1 MNEIFISYR
10 HEDSYSDTGRLYAE
24 LTRQFGNESIFL
36 DQSGIQAG
44 EDFPGKLREAIDGAE
59 VFLVVIGSGWLDA
72 FSRRE
77 ASHPVDYVREEIVRA
92 LNRRKQEG
100 EAGLK
105 VISVLLHKTRLPVN
119 MDDLPDE
126 IREIAVLNAHPLRD
140 GVADYEADIQALR
153 TLIGS
158 HCGNLLARRQNNWL
172 MGSLKDKKQS
182 EADIGPD
189 IAVLADPA
197 QLVPRVHVEEALGNW
212 WATWPEKR
220 KPFVLLGDEGDG
232 KSWAVSAWLAGKIES
247 GLAVPVVYTSAIR
260 AVNSDIASILAGA
273 LDKSL
278 PTFSERGWKSIL
290 GGFCNAEMETTPR
303 FILVLDGLNERASE
317 DWRLFL
323 QQCLAS
329 PWREC
334 LAVIVICRSVYWNR
348 RLEAFNDEVEH
359 TTLPPYDNEELREAL
374 HRAGR
379 KPDDF
384 SPDVLKVM
392 SKPRSF
398 KLALRLYAEV
408 ELGGAT
414 LERLLLEDWRDM
426 TRHKASGQSMNH
438 KEFLVW
444 IRELVRLYGDSLD
457 QASFVTRSQGFGDQR
472 ELKEEMLSADILRED
487 EDGTF
492 KVQQK
497 PLLLG
502 LGLLLAHE
510 VKSCAE
516 QGEAAME
523 EQIDRRMG
531 EHHDMDL
538 RVRICGMALLY
549 ALSIK
554 DFPESGLL
562 ALLRSWIE
570 GRNFDSD
577 DLNEITAYLPLHPK
591 TYLRMAEDVW
601 GRTDNR
607 EVQDIFM
614 KGFLRYR
621 TQPKVRENLIES
633 FTSWLGF
640 IYPNGYRGYFEHDPD
655 KLAEI
660 RRVVESLLGES
671 PAPGVVM
678 HRFGFELVATN
689 NQGLMR
695 LGQVAVAIISHEI
708 DRRPYCRA
716 LVTGMMVNAAM
727 EGGWPEFYWLCR
739 TSDNE
744 TQNELMQAAK
754 ALIEQQQPLAY
765 AAARVILNAIGSD
778 VARNIRETI
787 PEEFR
792 PEHFSVQ
799 YFREHRCE
807 GIWKA
812 DNYLDCLRAQQWH
825 PAQIARQ
832 MQELAAQP
840 GIYLPD
846 AAVAQLHEAGA
857 GVALGNV
864 AAAMGSSRENFILEE
879 IEPALCAF
887 LPERYAKLMCN
898 LSAELAVRDG
908 QSRRRLAGFL
918 YDHLPVL
925 NGVARQEIES
935 AWQAAIMGDSE
946 EDRWAEL
953 MLFSCV
959 VFDHSAVEQLQLALR
974 RPVYRGYWGGHEPCL
989 RPFAVEQLYLF
1000 KQALDEAEPERLHDV
1015 LECFSK
1021 TLPQLNTALRNHLW
1035 VIFKEG
1041 NSVIRGLCLEVFF
1054 HAQDEQAARAVIK
1067 SGWQAPSKKEERLE
1081 AGYGSLLLARY
1092 SGAMSFDELA
1102 QRISPEWLGY
1112 ALEKRGCKSH
1122 ELDKYVRL
1130 LNDIWQRITG
1140 IGISPEMGGRIV
1152 TVKVEQNS
1160 EAAFER
1166 IEVRHHNSGSTKFI
1180 NYTWGG
1186 SAGAGSIDQLKQSF
1200 DHDAMRQE
1208 QNLASRAVLE
1218 KIEAMRVA
1226 GNSWFV
1232 FSFSHG
1238 NLDKVVA
1245 LTDAPWRPW
1254 VAAAM
1259 EDGGGRIIAL
1269 CRAFYEK
1276 LCATLLVHEPETGA
1290 SLFRVLRTYDTIRLN
1305 DNDTRLPVLLIDLF
1319 AAKNSEPVA
1328 ELRELIL
1335 KDCSTD
1341 MALFELVLLSTL
1353 GGDEAWLN
1361 QKIEVMRNSNWDYD
1375 RAHAWMLEGYSLSLE
1390 AHERLQKF
1398 VASSENSWVRDIA
1411 EISLQNQKRNSYA
1424 RHWFERFLVENDR
1437 VKAWAAFRLFL
1448 RCVDRR
1454 FWLWLPDMPLNDAE
1468 RWKRDALKAN
1478 RAEICTMT
1486 EKNEKEWQDTLVGHK
1501 IQPDQLCPWMKS
1513 YASEM

>member
-24 LTRQFGNESIFL
+24 LTRQFGNESVFL
-36 DQSGIQAG
+36 DQSGIQSG
-44 EDFPGKLREAIDGAE
+44 ENFPEKLREAIDGAE

-105 VISVLLHKTRLPVN
+105 VIPVLLHKTRLPVN

-278 PTFSERGWKSIL
+278 PTFSEQGWKSIL

-379 KPDDF
+379 KLDDF

-457 QASFVTRSQGFGDQR
+457 QASFVTRSQGFGDPR

-554 DFPESGLL
+554 DFSESGLL
-562 ALLRSWIE
+562 ALLRAWIE

-614 KGFLRYR
+614 RGFLRYR
-621 TQPKVRENLIES
+621 TQPKVRVNLIES

-640 IYPNGYRGYFEHDPD
+640 IYPNGYRGYFERDAG
-655 KLAEI
+655 KLAET
-660 RRVVESLLGES
+660 RRVVGSLLGE
-671 PAPGVVM
+671 PPVPGVVM
-678 HRFGFELVATN
+678 SRFGYELVATN

-716 LVTGMMVNAAM
+716 LVTGMIVNAAM

-739 TSDNE
+739 TSDKE

-765 AAARVILNAIGSD
+765 AAARIVLRALGCKA
-778 VARNIRETI
+778 ARSLCETI

-792 PEHFSVQ
+792 PEHEAAKFL
-799 YFREHRCE
+799 RENRCKFNK
-807 GIWKA
+807 WQT
-812 DNYLDCLRAQQWH
+812 DNYLDCLQAQQWL
-825 PAQIARQ
+825 PNQLTEKL
-832 MQELAAQP
+832 QELAIQP
-840 GIYLPD
+840 EISLPA

-857 GVALGNV
+857 GIALENV
-864 AAAMGSSRENFILEE
+864 AAAMGNTRENIILEE
-879 IEPALCAF
+879 IEPALCAY
-887 LPERYAKLMCN
+887 LPERYAKLMCR
-898 LSAELAVRDG
+898 LAAELAMRG
-908 QSRRRLAGFL
+908 GLSRRMLAWFL
-918 YDHLPVL
+918 YDHQPVL
-925 NGVARQEIES
+925 DATARCVIEA
-935 AWQAAIMGDSE
+935 AWQATLEGEGE
-946 EDRWAEL
+946 ENRWAEL

-959 VFDHSAVEQLQLALR
+959 VFDRSAAEQLQFTLR
-974 RPVYRGYWGGHEPCL
+974 RPIHRGHIVGNEPCL
-989 RPFAVEQLYLF
+989 RPFAPEQLPLIE
-1000 KQALDEAEPERLHDV
+1000 QVLAETESERLPDM
-1015 LECFSK
+1015 LYYLTG
-1021 TLPQLNTALRNHLW
+1021 TLPHLDTALRNRLLA
-1035 VIFKEG
+1035 IFQEG
-1041 NSVIRGLCLEVFF
+1041 NSVIRGLCLQVFF
-1054 HAQDEQAARAVIK
+1054 HAQGEQAARAVIET
-1067 SGWQAPSKKEERLE
+1067 GWQAPSKKEEHLE

-1092 SGAMSFDELA
+1092 GNAMSFDEIA
-1102 QRISPEWLGY
+1102 QRIVPEWLGY
-1112 ALEKRGCKSH
+1112 ALEQRGCNNH
-1122 ELDKYVRL
+1122 EVKAYASL
-1130 LNDIWQRITG
+1130 LNDIWQRIAG
-1140 IGISPEMGGRIV
+1140 IEISPDIGGRIV
-1152 TVKVEQNS
+1152 TVKVERNL
-1160 EAAFER
+1160 EAVFDR
-1166 IEVRHHNSGSTKFI
+1166 IDVRLHESGDARLT

-1186 SAGAGSIDQLKQSF
+1186 STGGSIERFKLAMDQGAMHEAQS
-1200 DHDAMRQE
+1200 Q
-1208 QNLASRAVLE
+1208 ASHAVLE
-1218 KIEAMRVA
+1218 KIEAMRAA

-1238 NLDKVVA
+1238 HLDKVVV
-1245 LTDAPWRPW
+1245 LPSVPWRLW
-1254 VAAAM
+1254 IAAAM
-1259 EDGGGRIIAL
+1259 EVGGGRIIAL

-1276 LCATLLVHEPETGA
+1276 LCAALLDHEPEAGA

-1305 DNDTRLPVLLIDLF
+1305 DNDTRLSILLIDLF
-1319 AAKNSEPVA
+1319 VAKNSESVA
-1328 ELRELIL
+1328 ELRDSIL
-1335 KDCSTD
+1335 EDCTTD
-1341 MALFELVLLSTL
+1341 IALFEVVLLSAI
-1353 GGDEAWLN
+1353 GKAEDWLN
-1361 QKIEVMRNSNWDYD
+1361 QKIAILRNSNSDYD
-1375 RAHAWMLEGYSLSLE
+1375 RARAWMLEGYSLSLE
-1390 AHERLQKF
+1390 AHERLQGF
-1398 VASSENSWVRDIA
+1398 VASNEDSWVRDIA
-1411 EISLQNQKRNSYA
+1411 EIALRNQKRNTYA
-1424 RHWFERFLVENDR
+1424 RHWFERFLAENDR

-1454 FWLWLPDMPLNDAE
+1454 FWLWLPNMPLNDAE
-1468 RWKRDALKAN
+1468 PWKRDALKAN
-1478 RAEICTMT
+1478 RTKICMMT

-1501 IQPDQLCPWMKS
+1501 IKQNELWPWMKS